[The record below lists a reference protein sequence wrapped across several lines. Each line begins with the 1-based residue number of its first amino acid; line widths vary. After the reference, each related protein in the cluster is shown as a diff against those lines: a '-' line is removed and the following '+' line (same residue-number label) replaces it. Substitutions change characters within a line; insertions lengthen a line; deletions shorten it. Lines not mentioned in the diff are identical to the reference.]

1 MKLQST
7 EDTLSE
13 MPSEDAVCIHSEQSV
28 ETKLFLHETFLGVQI
43 PYNWFVSWG
52 FQGEKEREH
61 SLRALAPRSRDSDE
75 QQ

>member
-7 EDTLSE
+7 EDMLSE

-43 PYNWFVSWG
+43 PY
-52 FQGEKEREH
+52 
-61 SLRALAPRSRDSDE
+61 D
-75 QQ
+75 